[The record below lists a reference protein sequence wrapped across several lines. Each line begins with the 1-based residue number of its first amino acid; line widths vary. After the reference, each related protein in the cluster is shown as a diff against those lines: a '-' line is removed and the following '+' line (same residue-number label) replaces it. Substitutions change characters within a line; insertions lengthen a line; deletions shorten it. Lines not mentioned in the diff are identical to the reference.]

1 MASEPGGRADKLGN
15 EFERLWTVRH
25 LIELLVGRAIS
36 VRIEALGDDERGTE
50 FWVGRPDGTRE
61 AHQCKR
67 ENASEGKW
75 SVADLEAKR
84 IISHARFQ
92 LGRDPTHRFVFA
104 SGDRVT
110 HLSDLCERS

>member
-25 LIELLVGRAIS
+25 LIQLLAGSAVS
-36 VRIEALGDDERGTE
+36 VRIESLGDDERGTE

-67 ENASEGKW
+67 ENASEGRW
-75 SVADLEAKR
+75 SVAALEAKR
-84 IISHARFQ
+84 VISNAKFHLNPLPAWLFCFFC
-92 LGRDPTHRFVFA
+92 GR
-104 SGDRVT
+104 
-110 HLSDLCERS
+110 